1 MYRKRADII
10 IESDCSPSLPS
21 SLTCCLRNTNQRDN
35 RLPPTCSLTCIS
47 IGLFKQKMN
56 PKEPVSGREDEV
68 IVGSGPF
75 SFFLRSFLSGKQ
87 ISIRAFNKYR
97 SQEFKARYPSLLLK
111 LIVQL
116 VFWKHRHANLV
127 GCVEEFSNI
136 IVNYL

>member
-21 SLTCCLRNTNQRDN
+21 SLTCCLQNTNQRDN

-47 IGLFKQKMN
+47 MGLFKQKMN
-56 PKEPVSGREDEV
+56 PKEPVSGRED
-68 IVGSGPF
+68 SHSWLRAF
-75 SFFLRSFLSGKQ
+75 FFFLRSFLSVKQ
-87 ISIRAFNKYR
+87 ISVGAFNKYR

-116 VFWKHRHANLV
+116 VFWKHRHANRV
-127 GCVEEFSNI
+127 GGVQEFSNI
-136 IVNYL
+136 TVNYL